1 VERLFNASLG
11 MMDLLAV
18 YIGDRL
24 GFYQALV
31 QDGWMTSSDL
41 AGRTDTHERYAREW
55 LEQQAASGFIEVDDL
70 QTTALERRFRLPPE
84 HAEVL
89 TDGDSLW
96 YFIGNIRGLVGS
108 SMTLPSLLKA
118 FRSGGGVPYADYGA
132 DIREGIADG
141 NRPMFIK
148 LLGTTWLPACP
159 DVHRRLG
166 SDPPARIAD
175 VACGSAWSSIAMA
188 RAYPKIHVDA
198 FDLDESS
205 VMAARRNVAAEGL
218 ADRVTVHQQNAAD
231 PALGH
236 RFDLVT
242 VFEAL
247 HDMSR
252 PVEALRAMRRLLAE
266 GGSVIVG
273 DERVAETFTAPA
285 DDVERFMYGFS
296 VLHCLPVGMADS
308 PTAGTGTVMRPD
320 TLRRYAAEAGFTDV
334 RILPIEHDFW
344 RFYQL
349 SG

>member
-1 VERLFNASLG
+1 
-11 MMDLLAV
+11 
-18 YIGDRL
+18 
-24 GFYQALV
+24 
-31 QDGWMTSSDL
+31 
-41 AGRTDTHERYAREW
+41 
-55 LEQQAASGFIEVDDL
+55 
-70 QTTALERRFRLPPE
+70 
-84 HAEVL
+84 
-89 TDGDSLW
+89 
-96 YFIGNIRGLVGS
+96 
-108 SMTLPSLLKA
+108 
-118 FRSGGGVPYADYGA
+118 
-132 DIREGIADG
+132 
-141 NRPMFIK
+141 
-148 LLGTTWLPACP
+148 
-159 DVHRRLG
+159 
-166 SDPPARIAD
+166 
-175 VACGSAWSSIAMA
+175 MA
-188 RAYPKIHVDA
+188 RAYPRIHVDA

-205 VMAARRNVAAEGL
+205 VVAARRNVAAEGL
-218 ADRVTVHQQNAAD
+218 ADRITVRQQNAAD
-231 PALGH
+231 PSLGH
-236 RFDLVT
+236 AFDLVT

-266 GGSVIVG
+266 GGTVIVG